1 MKHYIKIAELIGTDI
16 RSRNNAKRILEVINT
31 DDEYTLD
38 FTSVEFMSRSFT
50 DELCNIIDYNNNVT
64 IDEVTMERQIEDI
77 YTIVNRGSTYILCI
91 ILDSTFTPHYK
102 NKSNLLLSF
111 TKKSRETKQILCS
124 ERAMRLSHGSFFDE

>member
-77 YTIVNRGSTYILCI
+77 YTIVNRGRQTKRKRAKSKGKI
-91 ILDSTFTPHYK
+91 IELNTSEEVRTFFA
-102 NKSNLLLSF
+102 SF
-111 TKKSRETKQILCS
+111 
-124 ERAMRLSHGSFFDE
+124 